1 MLEVEMSIQS
11 FTQID
16 TANSGCKTLTLIQ
29 TIHTFFL
36 KAKVGCFAKQC
47 KTAKMGCL
55 RMFRGAMQDGENRML
70 IYKKKETHRVSF
82 YSVLYYFIS
91 SVIVFTVRSKSVLK
105 SNSLGLSGLCT
116 ISSMRLP
123 SPKGNLP

>member
-16 TANSGCKTLTLIQ
+16 TANLGCKTLTLIQ

-36 KAKVGCFAKQC
+36 RAKVGCFAKQC

-55 RMFRGAMQDGENRML
+55 QKIIL
-70 IYKKKETHRVSF
+70 IDD
-82 YSVLYYFIS
+82 VLWDAFL
-91 SVIVFTVRSKSVLK
+91 VEGQKRDKT
-105 SNSLGLSGLCT
+105 
-116 ISSMRLP
+116 
-123 SPKGNLP
+123 